1 MSIQDY
7 LDKGGKLTIQQ
18 YLDQQCAELNLK
30 WLTVVSGEGL
40 TMCGSGIDEQ
50 FELAALLPDWMDT
63 GHKLAHSAQMEH
75 GMGLACLVPRSGD
88 FLLLVRD
95 FTINDERMFLLIATP
110 KIPPKAAKVMA
121 EIGQYLQDNF

>member
-1 MSIQDY
+1 MS
-7 LDKGGKLTIQQ
+7 IQQ
-18 YLDQQCAELNLK
+18 YLDQKCVELNLK

-40 TMCGSGIDEQ
+40 TMCSSGIDEQ
-50 FELAALLPDWMDT
+50 FELAALLPEWMDT
-63 GHKLAHSAQMEH
+63 GRKLAASAQMEH

-95 FTINDERMFLLIATP
+95 FSLHNERMFLLIATP

-121 EIGQYLQDNF
+121 EIGKYLEENL